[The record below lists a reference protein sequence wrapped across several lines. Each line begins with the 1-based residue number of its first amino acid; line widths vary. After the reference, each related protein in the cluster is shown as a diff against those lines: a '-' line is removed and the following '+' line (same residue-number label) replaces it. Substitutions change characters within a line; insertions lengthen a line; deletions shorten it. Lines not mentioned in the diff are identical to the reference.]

1 MRMFDSESRKPKEP
15 VDYTGL
21 KIVAILV
28 PVFFLITFLANAD
41 MGLTACII
49 LGMIMLAVKIRWYL
63 RKHIWFW
70 AIIAIILALHVPL
83 VFMVRWPKNAPTLFY
98 TMPLGIADFLI
109 ISGALKLAEKLF
121 SNSSFS
127 NDETND

>member
-1 MRMFDSESRKPKEP
+1 MFDYESPKAKEP

-21 KIVAILV
+21 KIGLMCLPVFILVTLLSNADAGLAASIVSVAIL
-28 PVFFLITFLANAD
+28 FAI
-41 MGLTACII
+41 
-49 LGMIMLAVKIRWYL
+49 KIRWNL

-70 AIIAIILALHVPL
+70 AIIAVILALHVPL
-83 VFMVRWPKNAPTLFY
+83 VLMVRWPKNAPTLFY

-109 ISGALKLAEKLF
+109 ISGALKLADKLF
-121 SNSSFS
+121 SNSSSS